1 MSRLWEW
8 RVVGIAIMSVLLLA
22 TPARADDRSEGKA
35 VHSERPI
42 MLVPLYIGFA
52 ALQALDVHSTLSALD
67 TGAREANPVVGSAI
81 GSPAGMLI
89 IKAATAAGV
98 VALSERLW
106 RRNRTAAVLTMIGL
120 NSAYAMIAAHNY
132 GTVGR

>member
-8 RVVGIAIMSVLLLA
+8 RVVGIAIMSVVLLA

-35 VHSERPI
+35 VRSERPS

-52 ALQALDVHSTLSALD
+52 ALQAVDVHSTLSALG
-67 TGAREANPVVGSAI
+67 TGARESNPVVASAI
-81 GSPAGMLI
+81 GSPAGMLM

-132 GTVGR
+132 GAVSL